1 MKQYTFKDGFKCVAS
16 TKEEA
21 IAQHKVVASGRED
34 FTYDDR
40 KTIQAFFDSFC
51 KRCDC
56 KIGNKKATC
65 KGKNINITITRVNK
79 QPKEWR
85 AADFCEVSVNG
96 KIGDNKIAIKKEFI
110 GTAITQLEEEI
121 KYLKGDID
129 NLSKVLKELGFKKER
144 EGEWT
149 LDNKVD
155 IEKVNNR
162 KYLVSLR
169 SKLLTNGEG
178 RLEVPASGI
187 KNAIAKLAKK
197 LIARSKQSLKEGNEL
212 LELVSK

>member
-21 IAQHKVVASGRED
+21 IAQHKVIASGIED
-34 FTYDDR
+34 FSYND
-40 KTIQAFFDSFC
+40 KKEIQNFFDSFC
-51 KRCDC
+51 KKCDC

-65 KGKNINITITRVNK
+65 KGKSINFTITRVNK

-85 AADFCEVSVNG
+85 QADFCEVSVVG
-96 KIGDNKIAIKKEFI
+96 KIGDNKISIKKEFI
-110 GTAITQLEEEI
+110 STSITQLKEEI

-155 IEKVNNR
+155 IEKINSK
-162 KYLVSLR
+162 KYTVYFR
-169 SKLLTNGEG
+169 NKLLADGEKH
-178 RLEVPASGI
+178 LEVPPSGI
-187 KNAIAKLAKK
+187 KDAIAKLAKK
-197 LIARSKQSLKEGNEL
+197 LIAKSKQSLKEGNEL
-212 LELVSK
+212 LKLVSE